1 ASDVYQANALADRM
15 NAVASQTS
23 TVILYKD
30 DKYGEDLAID
40 TYAALDGAVAAATKT
55 HSYTVYPDQ
64 QQLLNEIASVLGEV
78 IGVDQPETVVIV
90 GTSEAT
96 AIILS
101 YLSAAADINPQLI
114 PQEFILSHGAV
125 PSMPVTI
132 NTAQG
137 DPTKQLL
144 YAIQEGLAPIIF
156 DENNF
161 TAFNI
166 RYKIKFNDQDAIT
179 TSSLSYDSL
188 LVIAFAMAAIPSG
201 EPITGAN
208 IAAQMP
214 KLVDPGGTFINFSG
228 GTAFI
233 SQAVNALSAGNTVDL
248 QGV

>member
-1 ASDVYQANALADRM
+1 
-15 NAVASQTS
+15 
-23 TVILYKD
+23 
-30 DKYGEDLAID
+30 
-40 TYAALDGAVAAATKT
+40 
-55 HSYTVYPDQ
+55 
-64 QQLLNEIASVLGEV
+64 
-78 IGVDQPETVVIV
+78 
-90 GTSEAT
+90 
-96 AIILS
+96 
-101 YLSAAADINPQLI
+101 
-114 PQEFILSHGAV
+114 
-125 PSMPVTI
+125 
-132 NTAQG
+132 TAQG

-248 QGV
+248 QGVSGGLEFDLETGDVRTNLLGWDPIAIGGDLSKPAIEPNRMYVLNPEPATDRTWMDLP